1 MEKAKKIFLY
11 IGISIVIITFMLFV
25 VVLIR
30 DTLYNIEFNRNREF
44 FGKGDADDEWFWAFM
59 SFLAIPVPVLLSEIF
74 IIKDGC
80 ILLSKDESKARKVL
94 SIISAV
100 LSILLIVL
108 ALILLNGLVDF
119 NFIDIVFL
127 SIWLALIVSFILTYK
142 IKV

>member
-11 IGISIVIITFMLFV
+11 IGTAVVIITFISFV

-59 SFLAIPVPVLLSEIF
+59 SFLAIPVPVLLSEI
-74 IIKDGC
+74 IMIKNGC
-80 ILLSKDESKARKVL
+80 ILLSKDESKAKKVL

-100 LSILLIVL
+100 LSILLIVIV
-108 ALILLNGLVDF
+108 LIAMNDLVDYKLKE
-119 NFIDIVFL
+119 IIL
-127 SIWLALIVSFILTYK
+127 ISLWLPIIVSFILTYK